1 MTQEQ
6 CVNCWGLAIINKNSL
21 LSIFAG
27 DKALSRI
34 KSSGLNASDIKVVAG
49 AAGGPKW
56 LVLHGL
62 DQFFFGQWLTNT
74 DSPIHLI
81 GSSIGAWRYAAY
93 CRTDFKKSFKQ
104 FEDVYFSQQY
114 TKKPDKQEITE
125 QLDQILDCIFSDA
138 GVDEILSNKHFKLNL
153 FADRGKGLLNRE
165 HPAFLIPGLLLTTAC
180 NYFSRQTLELFFRR
194 TLFHHPDSL
203 PPFYHMNDFA
213 TDTVALS
220 HENLRLA
227 VLASGA
233 IPLVVNGVNNIPDA
247 KPGYYRDGGLID
259 YHMSIPYGVDEG
271 IVLLPHFSKTIYP
284 GWLDKF
290 AGTVGIGLIGI
301 AGGLNLSLEIT
312 AGAIISG
319 AYFGDK
325 MSPLSDTTNLAPAVT
340 GTDLFAHIRHMTW
353 TTMPSL
359 LIALVIFIFI
369 GFDNEASQE
378 VSSLDETLSI
388 LQSEF
393 YISWVLL
400 LPLLLVLFM
409 AMKKVPALATI
420 FIGALIG
427 GVFGVIFQ
435 PERIIA
441 SVNNPELSNF
451 AALLQGTWKAMA
463 DGYVSN
469 TGNGVIDDL
478 LSRGGMSSMLVTL
491 WLIMTAMAF
500 GSVMERVG
508 MLQRVVKSILS
519 LVHSTGSLIAATVG
533 TCIGANIITSDQ
545 YIAIVIPGKMYQLEY
560 QKRGLDPRNL
570 SRVLEDSGTITSPL
584 IPWNTCGAF
593 MAGTL
598 GVATFAYLPFC
609 FFNLI
614 NPVISVIYGYTGF
627 KLIPLKDE
635 NNSELAEEIA

>member
-1 MTQEQ
+1 MTEQ
-6 CVNCWGLAIINKNSL
+6 FREPSL
-21 LSIFAG
+21 LDALIPLVCLTVLLATSVILFGSDSSYGPNQIVLMLCAGVAALVGMKNGFRWKHLEKAIVNGISMAMGAMLILLTVGGLIGTWIQAGIVPSMIYFGLQILSPEWFYAASCLICSII
-27 DKALSRI
+27 ALS
-34 KSSGLNASDIKVVAG
+34 
-49 AAGGPKW
+49 
-56 LVLHGL
+56 
-62 DQFFFGQWLTNT
+62 
-74 DSPIHLI
+74 I
-81 GSSIGAWRYAAY
+81 GSSW
-93 CRTDFKKSFKQ
+93 
-104 FEDVYFSQQY
+104 
-114 TKKPDKQEITE
+114 
-125 QLDQILDCIFSDA
+125 
-138 GVDEILSNKHFKLNL
+138 
-153 FADRGKGLLNRE
+153 
-165 HPAFLIPGLLLTTAC
+165 
-180 NYFSRQTLELFFRR
+180 
-194 TLFHHPDSL
+194 
-203 PPFYHMNDFA
+203 
-213 TDTVALS
+213 TV
-220 HENLRLA
+220 
-227 VLASGA
+227 
-233 IPLVVNGVNNIPDA
+233 
-247 KPGYYRDGGLID
+247 
-259 YHMSIPYGVDEG
+259 
-271 IVLLPHFSKTIYP
+271 
-284 GWLDKF
+284 

>member
-233 IPLVVNGVNNIPDA
+233 IPLVVNGVNNIPGA

-259 YHMSIPYGVDEG
+259 YHMSIPYGVDDG

-290 AGTVGIGLIGI
+290 AGSRKPDKSFLENVLMVAPSESFIE
-301 AGGLNLSLEIT
+301 SL
-312 AGAIISG
+312 
-319 AYFGDK
+319 
-325 MSPLSDTTNLAPAVT
+325 PLSKIPDRS
-340 GTDLFAHIRHMTW
+340 DFKR
-353 TTMPSL
+353 
-359 LIALVIFIFI
+359 F
-369 GFDNEASQE
+369 
-378 VSSLDETLSI
+378 
-388 LQSEF
+388 
-393 YISWVLL
+393 
-400 LPLLLVLFM
+400 
-409 AMKKVPALATI
+409 
-420 FIGALIG
+420 
-427 GVFGVIFQ
+427 
-435 PERIIA
+435 
-441 SVNNPELSNF
+441 
-451 AALLQGTWKAMA
+451 
-463 DGYVSN
+463 VSN
-469 TGNGVIDDL
+469 DKARIQYWTE
-478 LSRGGMSSMLVTL
+478 VTKRSEEL
-491 WLIMTAMAF
+491 PQ
-500 GSVMERVG
+500 V
-508 MLQRVVKSILS
+508 LQQWI
-519 LVHSTGSLIAATVG
+519 
-533 TCIGANIITSDQ
+533 
-545 YIAIVIPGKMYQLEY
+545 
-560 QKRGLDPRNL
+560 
-570 SRVLEDSGTITSPL
+570 EDG
-584 IPWNTCGAF
+584 
-593 MAGTL
+593 
-598 GVATFAYLPFC
+598 
-609 FFNLI
+609 NLI
-614 NPVISVIYGYTGF
+614 EHIQTFS
-627 KLIPLKDE
+627 
-635 NNSELAEEIA
+635 